1 MTDSTAGLFLREIL
15 ASVEGLPATGER
27 LARDVR
33 RRTRIWVARI
43 RREVGSARSLVGATR
58 FSVDLRQRS
67 AWVMSELAARR
78 GRILAHLE
86 RQVMGAVEPVLRRL
100 PVARRDEITDLQGRL
115 AGLERRLDALARER
129 AA

>member
-1 MTDSTAGLFLREIL
+1 MTDATAGLFLREIW

-33 RRTRIWVARI
+33 RRTRIWVARV
-43 RREVGSARSLVGATR
+43 RREAGSALSLAAATR
-58 FSVDLRQRS
+58 FSVGLRQRG
-67 AWVMSELAARR
+67 AWVTSELAARR
-78 GRILAHLE
+78 GQILAHLE
-86 RQVMGAVEPVLRRL
+86 RQAMGAVEPVLRRL
-100 PVARRDEITDLQGRL
+100 PVARRDEITDLQERL